1 MCCDP
6 VATPTNRRHFPKVP
20 VPWHPGPEVGRPK
33 IRVRSTIGD
42 LVTVRPQCEGTEL
55 QSQPGPVPH
64 DVPAEGHI
72 GTPPPPG
79 HLFVLVSVWIVT
91 IGAAAPPTR
100 PEETTT

>member
-72 GTPPPPG
+72 GTPPPTP
-79 HLFVLVSVWIVT
+79 
-91 IGAAAPPTR
+91 APPRPRQCVARGTR
-100 PEETTT
+100 PGCAADRP